1 MFKKKYFYL
10 FKIQYLGY
18 RFHGWQKQPKLK
30 TIHLMIDRT
39 FKYILE
45 DNYFKTLA
53 AGRTDAMVSA
63 NEAAFELF
71 LHHKIENEKEFLGL
85 FNKNLP
91 QDIRALSVEQVSEE
105 FNIIQN
111 SKTKEYIYL
120 FTYGQKCHP
129 FCASIMT
136 TILEDLDIELMKQG
150 ATLFQGTHNF
160 KPYCYKATEEGV
172 YNRTLEVCELTEN
185 TSFTANFFPEQTYTL
200 RVVGKGFG
208 RNQIRLMMGA
218 LIKLGRGDISLDY
231 IKKSLQPEGAEVM
244 DYIAPA
250 SGLILNK
257 IEFEE

>member
-1 MFKKKYFYL
+1 MFTKKYFYL
-10 FKIQYLGY
+10 VKFQYLGY

-45 DNYFKTLA
+45 GNYFKTLA
-53 AGRTDAMVSA
+53 ASRTDAMVSA

-71 LHHKIENEKEFLGL
+71 LRHEIENEEEFLQL
-85 FNKNLP
+85 FNHNLP
-91 QDIRALSVEQVSEE
+91 QDIRALSIEQVSKE
-105 FNIIQN
+105 FNIIQS

-120 FTYGQKCHP
+120 FTYGEKCHP

-136 TILEDLDIELMKQG
+136 TVLDDLDIDLMKQG
-150 ATLFQGTHNF
+150 AKLFEGTHNF
-160 KPYCYKATEEGV
+160 KTYCYKDTNEGK
-172 YNRTLEVCELTEN
+172 YTRTLDHCELTEN
-185 TSFTANFFPEQTYTL
+185 TLFNANFFPEKTYTL
-200 RVVGKGFG
+200 KVIAKGFG

-218 LIKLGRGDISLDY
+218 LIKLGREDISLEY
-231 IKKSLQPEGAEVM
+231 IKNSLLPESTETM

-257 IEFEE
+257 IEFDV